1 MQASEE
7 PRCEEA
13 ASNPPGLPSRRLVP
27 GASGRANGR
36 FLARPTSLGAPVL
49 QVQRWNHDHVQG
61 RRGDDAAEDDD
72 RHGLLDLL
80 ARLAGAERERNEA
93 DAGDERRHKDRA
105 EALYRSL
112 DDGVAEPDAFLLYE
126 VAVVADEHDAVA
138 GGNAEECDEPDEGG
152 DRQRP
157 AGDEH
162 HDHATD
168 HRERQVRHDERRQAR
183 GAEREIE
190 QEENAADG
198 GAGEQRD
205 LTCRSLLGL
214 ELPSVLD
221 EVALRQRDPSRD
233 RLTDVS
239 DHASKVSA
247 CDVGLND
254 DPSLHVLAVDRV
266 WPRVDPDLS
275 DLRNGHARTSW
286 RVDEGAADRLDRLA
300 RRVVQAHQDAVAPLL
315 LQHPRDDE
323 AAKAHLRPPD
333 DALGAKPARSRRTPG
348 NVDLHLRYADLG
360 LDEEV

>member
-1 MQASEE
+1 MTRMTSRSVSSNVTVIVTGQPPTTRSRLNRTSVTLGTPGPGGSTRSGVVQAANAGIRRAKVRRSGKQSTRS
-7 PRCEEA
+7 PV
-13 ASNPPGLPSRRLVP
+13 RRLVP

-162 HDHATD
+162 HDH
-168 HRERQVRHDERRQAR
+168 
-183 GAEREIE
+183 
-190 QEENAADG
+190 
-198 GAGEQRD
+198 
-205 LTCRSLLGL
+205 
-214 ELPSVLD
+214 
-221 EVALRQRDPSRD
+221 
-233 RLTDVS
+233 
-239 DHASKVSA
+239 
-247 CDVGLND
+247 
-254 DPSLHVLAVDRV
+254 
-266 WPRVDPDLS
+266 
-275 DLRNGHARTSW
+275 
-286 RVDEGAADRLDRLA
+286 
-300 RRVVQAHQDAVAPLL
+300 
-315 LQHPRDDE
+315 
-323 AAKAHLRPPD
+323 
-333 DALGAKPARSRRTPG
+333 
-348 NVDLHLRYADLG
+348 
-360 LDEEV
+360 